1 MFSKQRP
8 HTIENDLIRLTAAVL
23 LSAILLCTIIS
34 NVILYKINYENIER
48 YNNDM
53 LSQISQ
59 SSNSYFR
66 NMNHTIYNF
75 VCSNQVQTQLMQAF
89 KGNSFSSTT
98 ATNLRNF
105 LILLSYSLPDCRLHL
120 FMENP
125 SVLPVHLEDMNFT
138 PTPGYHYHEDLWYDS
153 FSALPLEQMYYI
165 TTPEECH
172 YYLNSKQDG
181 IIIVYRIR
189 NNSNLNTIGYLL
201 VDVPER
207 VLEQALNLRNQ
218 EQFYLK
224 IEMPEQKTILNTFP
238 ENKHGKFFE
247 MTSYDPL
254 MDWTLTAYTQN
265 NYFESNS
272 LMVMFANI
280 FCAMLVGV
288 AAFLFSTHFAKSLTE
303 PLKVLT
309 SSMHEMEAGSF
320 GKPIYCNADNEIG
333 YLITQYNAMN
343 QKIDELTK
351 KKETAELAQK
361 DAHIA
366 VLQNQINP
374 HFLYNTLECIR
385 AMAMY
390 QGCENVSELTVA
402 LSNVLRYAVKGEN
415 IVCIKDELNYIQ
427 EYSKIIE
434 CRFSKIRIE
443 LEIDNTLLEKKMV
456 RLILQPLVENAVF
469 HGLEPMINGGKV
481 WIKIYKVNGKTK
493 REWIYLSVEDNGFG
507 MNGQRLQ
514 EIYNSMRDDEIGKE
528 NGSQSIGLVN
538 IYQRLKL
545 TYDDNMELFI
555 TSERGK
561 GTKVVIGFAET
572 V

>member
-1 MFSKQRP
+1 MKKIR
-8 HTIENDLIRLTAAVL
+8 ENLFIQF
-23 LSAILLCTIIS
+23 LSFILLLLLIVTTVFTMNQYNAKKITRNNTLQLNENVLTQLIGKMDEMFISMQNLMSSVAYNPVVYAYYKEEEKRPLMQDDLKDVLINTLITDDYISGIELYNMEGNKLLGVGKKYTSTVSPEDINTIVYSEQILSDDGDNVKYAIYYPIYDLKNVQYFTKLGICVFYLSVENITDFLNEVRITDHTYLYVIDKELNLLAQNSIAKKDQDFLQNLEKIKDRYYVSEMKIDRNGWTIIS
-34 NVILYKINYENIER
+34 YVPITELLQGLDFLNKEMKMLYIFSIGIL
-48 YNNDM
+48 
-53 LSQISQ
+53 
-59 SSNSYFR
+59 
-66 NMNHTIYNF
+66 
-75 VCSNQVQTQLMQAF
+75 V
-89 KGNSFSSTT
+89 
-98 ATNLRNF
+98 
-105 LILLSYSLPDCRLHL
+105 
-120 FMENP
+120 
-125 SVLPVHLEDMNFT
+125 
-138 PTPGYHYHEDLWYDS
+138 
-153 FSALPLEQMYYI
+153 
-165 TTPEECH
+165 
-172 YYLNSKQDG
+172 
-181 IIIVYRIR
+181 
-189 NNSNLNTIGYLL
+189 LL
-201 VDVPER
+201 VYFCYNAVINPLHQIDLFVK
-207 VLEQALNLRNQ
+207 RN
-218 EQFYLK
+218 
-224 IEMPEQKTILNTFP
+224 
-238 ENKHGKFFE
+238 
-247 MTSYDPL
+247 
-254 MDWTLTAYTQN
+254 
-265 NYFESNS
+265 
-272 LMVMFANI
+272 
-280 FCAMLVGV
+280 
-288 AAFLFSTHFAKSLTE
+288 STHTDERMDYKSR
-303 PLKVLT
+303 
-309 SSMHEMEAGSF
+309 
-320 GKPIYCNADNEIG
+320 NEIG
-333 YLITQYNAMN
+333 TLARNLNRMLDERDTMNREIQDSQKKIYETQLA
-343 QKIDELTK
+343 K
-351 KKETAELAQK
+351 KQMEILAYR
-361 DAHIA
+361 
-366 VLQNQINP
+366 NQINP

>member
-1 MFSKQRP
+1 MVYFCYKAVINPLHQ
-8 HTIENDLIRLTAAVL
+8 IDLFV
-23 LSAILLCTIIS
+23 
-34 NVILYKINYENIER
+34 K
-48 YNNDM
+48 
-53 LSQISQ
+53 
-59 SSNSYFR
+59 R
-66 NMNHTIYNF
+66 N
-75 VCSNQVQTQLMQAF
+75 
-89 KGNSFSSTT
+89 
-98 ATNLRNF
+98 
-105 LILLSYSLPDCRLHL
+105 
-120 FMENP
+120 
-125 SVLPVHLEDMNFT
+125 
-138 PTPGYHYHEDLWYDS
+138 
-153 FSALPLEQMYYI
+153 
-165 TTPEECH
+165 
-172 YYLNSKQDG
+172 
-181 IIIVYRIR
+181 
-189 NNSNLNTIGYLL
+189 
-201 VDVPER
+201 
-207 VLEQALNLRNQ
+207 
-218 EQFYLK
+218 
-224 IEMPEQKTILNTFP
+224 
-238 ENKHGKFFE
+238 
-247 MTSYDPL
+247 
-254 MDWTLTAYTQN
+254 
-265 NYFESNS
+265 
-272 LMVMFANI
+272 
-280 FCAMLVGV
+280 
-288 AAFLFSTHFAKSLTE
+288 STHTDERMDYKSR
-303 PLKVLT
+303 
-309 SSMHEMEAGSF
+309 
-320 GKPIYCNADNEIG
+320 NEIG
-333 YLITQYNAMN
+333 TLARNLNRMLDERDTMNREIQDSQKKIYETQLA
-343 QKIDELTK
+343 K
-351 KKETAELAQK
+351 KQMEILAYR
-361 DAHIA
+361 
-366 VLQNQINP
+366 NQINP

-469 HGLEPMINGGKV
+469 HGLEPMIDGGKV

-507 MNGQRLQ
+507 MNEQRLQ